1 LSGVFLWV
9 FLQKRNDMKKRN
21 KTKRKRR
28 IFNKYHSVNRSK
40 KKKVRRK
47 YSYKPIS
54 RKRKIDE
61 PTNDFINAKLTVAK
75 RGHQKSQLCYNCRK
89 EFDAK
94 DITKEHIPAKNLFE
108 GYDEKYKVNRIT
120 VPACS
125 ECNGK
130 YSPTDEEFRNMIGVI
145 AKRKENQKI
154 TEKAVK
160 SILRKES
167 GKQRLSIN
175 DLGKISGVSFGQT
188 PIEDFH
194 KKNFK
199 GLFYHQYGTV
209 LPDNYELFVNIDE
222 NDWSDIT
229 LGILGYLKDLFT
241 WKHSGHP
248 DILSY
253 VIQPFR
259 IGMSNP
265 TKKDLSPQ
273 KDENIFVGYL
283 DYNKEH
289 AALVLAVRKE
299 YLEEIKNKKASK

>member
-1 LSGVFLWV
+1 M
-9 FLQKRNDMKKRN
+9 RKKN

-28 IFNKYHSVNRSK
+28 IFNKYHSVNRRK

-47 YSYKPIS
+47 YSYKPIV
-54 RKRKIDE
+54 RKRKIDVS
-61 PTNDFINAKLTVAK
+61 TNDLDKIKLTVAK
-75 RGHQKSQLCYNCRK
+75 RGHQKSQLCYNCRN
-89 EFDAK
+89 EIETK
-94 DITKEHIPAKNLFE
+94 DITKEHIPARNLFE

-125 ECNGK
+125 KCNGK

-167 GKQRLSIN
+167 GKQRLSIS

-209 LPDNYELFVNIDE
+209 IPDNYELYVNIDE
-222 NDWSDIT
+222 NDWSNVT
-229 LGILGYLKDLFT
+229 LGMLGYLKDLFT
-241 WKHSGHP
+241 WNHSGHP

-259 IGMSNP
+259 IGISNP
-265 TKKDLSPQ
+265 SKKDLTPQ
-273 KDENIFVGYL
+273 KNENIFVGYL
-283 DYNKEH
+283 DYNNEH
-289 AALVLAVRKE
+289 AALVIAVRKAYIE
-299 YLEEIKNKKASK
+299 RLRKERTS

>member
-1 LSGVFLWV
+1 MG
-9 FLQKRNDMKKRN
+9 KGDI
-21 KTKRKRR
+21 KTRR
-28 IFNKYHSVNRSK
+28 GKIFRGTYG
-40 KKKVRRK
+40 VRRR
-47 YSYKPIS
+47 
-54 RKRKIDE
+54 RKKNLSA
-61 PTNDFINAKLTVAK
+61 PKSVKKSKNVATKVSTPKASVAK
-75 RGHQKSQLCYNCRK
+75 RGHQKKQMCYNCRK
-89 EFDAK
+89 EFETK

-108 GYDEKYKVNRIT
+108 GYEEKYKVNRVT

-160 SILRKES
+160 SILRKDS
-167 GKQRLSIN
+167 GKERLYVN
-175 DLGKISGVSFGQT
+175 NLGKISGVLFGQT

-209 LPDNYELFVNIDE
+209 LSENYELFVNIDE
-222 NDWSDIT
+222 SDWSDIT
-229 LGILGYLKDLFT
+229 LGVLGYLKDLFN

-253 VIQPFR
+253 TIQPFR
-259 IGMSNP
+259 IGISNP
-265 TKKDLSPQ
+265 TKVDLVPQ
-273 KDENIFVGYL
+273 KDENIFVGCL
-283 DYNKEH
+283 NYNKEH
-289 AALVLAVRKE
+289 AALVIAVRKE
-299 YLEEIKNKKASK
+299 YLDAIKKQKTEK